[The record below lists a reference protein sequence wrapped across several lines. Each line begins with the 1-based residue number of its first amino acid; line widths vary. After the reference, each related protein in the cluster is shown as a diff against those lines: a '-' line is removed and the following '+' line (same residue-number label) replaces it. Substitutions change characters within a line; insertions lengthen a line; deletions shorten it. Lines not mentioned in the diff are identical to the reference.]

1 MANKGGESFMKIY
14 SQAGTRYFVAVGALG
29 SMLLMQGCIATRDCV
44 KEQMDP
50 LSSRVSTNDSQ
61 IATLNDRTNG
71 IEGKLGQ
78 FEGRLG
84 QYEGRLGQVDA
95 KTDKALNTLANLR
108 LERRF
113 VIDMKEGANFA
124 FNSANLPAQAQ
135 KEIDGFLSDLKGDAA
150 GADGTIFL
158 IAGHTDNVGSE
169 NVNYELGKKRAD
181 AVSRYL
187 ITQKKMDPLK
197 VISVSYGESAPLQ
210 DNSTGQGRA
219 KNRRVE
225 ILVYRD
231 GITSAPSAAAAL
243 SSPAEPRASQQGGER
258 LSQSQ
263 R

>member
-1 MANKGGESFMKIY
+1 MKIY
-14 SQAGTRYFVAVGALG
+14 SQAGTRYFVAAGALG
-29 SMLLMQGCIATRDCV
+29 SLLLTQGCIATRDWV

-50 LSSRVSTNDSQ
+50 LSSRVSTNEQKFDSQ

-150 GADGTIFL
+150 GADGTVFL

-169 NVNYELGKKRAD
+169 DVNYELGKKRAD
-181 AVSRYL
+181 AVGRYL

-231 GITSAPSAAAAL
+231 GITSTPSAAAAP

>member
-1 MANKGGESFMKIY
+1 MKIY
-14 SQAGTRYFVAVGALG
+14 SQTGIRYFVAAGALG
-29 SMLLMQGCIATRDCV
+29 SLLLTQGCIATRDWV

-50 LSSRVSTNDSQ
+50 VSSRVSTNEQKLTQAENQ
-61 IATLNDRTNG
+61 IATLSNRTTG
-71 IEGKLGQ
+71 VEGKLGQ
-78 FEGRLG
+78 LEGRLG
-84 QYEGRLGQVDA
+84 QFDGRLGQVDT

-124 FNSANLPAQAQ
+124 FNSANLPAQVQ

-150 GADGTIFL
+150 GADTIFL
-158 IAGHTDNVGSE
+158 VAGHTDNVGSE

-187 ITQKKMDPLK
+187 ITQKKIDPLK
-197 VISVSYGESAPLQ
+197 VVSVSYGESAPLQ
-210 DNSTGQGRA
+210 DNSSSQGRA

-231 GITSAPSAAAAL
+231 GITSAPSTAGAP
-243 SSPAEPRASQQGGER
+243 SSQADPRASQQGGER